1 MEEKSMILDL
11 TNVPFTRRN
20 SYMVI
25 SYITKEFRLF
35 GRKITEG
42 EGLYLRSVRGDSRQT
57 PLIAHLNPTY
67 RGELAEYTYYADGAE
82 LVITYKNV
90 DAKIEIVFAEEKTL
104 LIRGKGEGIG
114 IEFDNLAGQD
124 SLYDYVLTIPYN
136 GKEYYEANLFRN
148 ASKYIFGCQKGS
160 KSYEQQWE
168 EQTARKCKV
177 SFCEENGEL
186 EATIEEAKV
195 EWKFRDYDFDFEEKL
210 QEVRKELQEFCDSMP
225 EVPEEYAEE
234 KQLAAY
240 IDWCSQV
247 KKDGIL
253 TRNALYPSK
262 NWMFGAFSWDHCF
275 IAQALSY
282 HRPKDAWD
290 QFMIMF
296 DYQDDTGRIPD
307 AVTDSTIAWNFCKP
321 PVHGWTLM
329 KMMEHMEVSKE
340 QLSEAY
346 ERLTRW
352 THWWYDYRDAN
363 RNGLCEYY
371 HGNDSGWDNST
382 VFNQSMM
389 VESPDLSAELVLQC
403 EALGKIAVMLDKE
416 DEAEKWNQM
425 AKEQLEHLLKDQFEG
440 NKPVAR
446 DRNTGEI
453 IECNSLLPYTCIIL
467 ADRLP
472 KEKRDYIVNALKNE
486 FLAPGGV
493 ATEKTDSP
501 LYQSDGYWRG
511 PIWAP
516 TTMMVLDGMWQ
527 LGEHEFVKD
536 VTKRFAGMVQKS
548 GFPENFDSITGDGN
562 RDRAFTWTAST
573 FLVILNRYFVEN

>member
-1 MEEKSMILDL
+1 MILDL

-35 GRKITEG
+35 GRKITEA
-42 EGLYLRSVRGDSRQT
+42 EGLYLRSVRGDCRPA

-67 RGELAEYTYYADGAE
+67 DGKPAAYTYYADGTE
-82 LVITYKNV
+82 IVIEYKDV
-90 DAKIEIVFAEEKTL
+90 DAKIEIVFAEENTL
-104 LIRGKGEGIG
+104 LIRGIGEKIG
-114 IEFDNLAGQD
+114 LELDNLAGNE
-124 SLYDYVLTIPYN
+124 SLYDYVITIPYQ

-148 ASKYIFGCQKGS
+148 ASKYIFGSMKG
-160 KSYEQQWE
+160 KKHFDQDWQ
-168 EQTARKCKV
+168 EQTAKECKV
-177 SFCEENGEL
+177 VFEEENGIF
-186 EATIEEAKV
+186 EATIEEAQV
-195 EWKFRDYDFDFEEKL
+195 EWNFREYTFDFDKKLEE
-210 QEVRKELQEFCDSMP
+210 VSKERQEFFDTMP
-225 EVPEEYAEE
+225 EVPEAYKEE
-234 KQLAAY
+234 KELAAY

-247 KKDGIL
+247 KKEGRL
-253 TRNALYPSK
+253 TRDALYPSK
-262 NWMFGAFSWDHCF
+262 NWMIGAFSWDHCF

-282 HRPKDAWD
+282 HRPKEAWD

-296 DYQDDTGRIPD
+296 DYQDETGRIPD
-307 AVTDSTIAWNFCKP
+307 AVTDAYITWNFCKP

-329 KMMEHMEVSKE
+329 KMMEHMELSKE
-340 QLSEAY
+340 QLTEAY
-346 ERLTRW
+346 EKLTNW
-352 THWWYDYRDAN
+352 TKWWYHYRDTN
-363 RNGLCEYY
+363 QNGLCEYY

-382 VFNQSMM
+382 VFNHSIII
-389 VESPDLSAELVLQC
+389 ESPDLSAELVLQC
-403 EALGKIAVMLDKE
+403 EALEKIALML
-416 DEAEKWNQM
+416 N
-425 AKEQLEHLLKDQFEG
+425 KEQEAAKWKEMSKVQLDNLLKYQFEG

-472 KEKRDYIVNALKNE
+472 KEKADYIVDALKNE
-486 FLAPGGV
+486 FLAPGGI
-493 ATEKTDSP
+493 ATEKTDSE

-516 TTMMVLDGMWQ
+516 TTMMVLDGLWQ

-536 VTKRFAGMVQKS
+536 VTLRFAKMVQKS

-562 RDRAFTWTAST
+562 RDRAFSWTAST
-573 FLVILNRYFVEN
+573 FMVIMNRYFVEN